1 MKKIFTVL
9 IVVFSTISVGLR
21 AQEMSPGTNFLSLGI
36 GPSYNYYHYDYYTGG
51 IPAVK
56 IALDHGF
63 REAGPG
69 TITLGGSLGFFT
81 QFYKNYIYK
90 GQSYTQHWTC
100 LSAIFRAGYY
110 YNFKRLKVPEL
121 NVYAGVGTGILQRF
135 YSYNGPSTYDPLHQ
149 EGSGFIVAIYAGANY
164 FLTKKFAFFTEFGYD
179 ISYVTIGMTF
189 KL

>member
-1 MKKIFTVL
+1 MACLSTGRNVL
-9 IVVFSTISVGLR
+9 KNSCGKLR
-21 AQEMSPGTNFLSLGI
+21 
-36 GPSYNYYHYDYYTGG
+36 YDYYTGG